1 MDQQIDLDWQITQL
15 NQMRELQAG
24 IQDLMLLI
32 GVERF
37 AQISNQMLGDLLSAY
52 QLQYVVLYK
61 LLSELSQE
69 PKEVKEP
76 KKTMFDPLYFMD
88 LFIGHSL
95 N

>member
-1 MDQQIDLDWQITQL
+1 MDAELQLAQL

-37 AQISNQMLGDLLSAY
+37 QQISNQMLEHLLSAC

-61 LLSELSQE
+61 FLQDLSQE
-69 PKEVKEP
+69 PKEVKAP
-76 KKTMFDPLYFMD
+76 KIDWQLPFV
-88 LFIGHSL
+88 GHSL